1 MITIDTTIYVNVA
14 NQTYSYVPLGE
25 SCEFKLKMDS
35 DKAKIFEHLF
45 LQLNSLEF
53 HNLVRAHLPYIPYH
67 LDEENDEID
76 TRLKNFMRSFMNLVM
91 KIQNSLLN
99 NYLISID
106 YETSLR

>member
-1 MITIDTTIYVNVA
+1 MIIIDTTIYVNVA

-25 SCEFKLKMDS
+25 PCEFKLKMDS
-35 DKAKIFEHLF
+35 QKAKVFEHLF

-76 TRLKNFMRSFMNLVM
+76 TRLK
-91 KIQNSLLN
+91 KI
-99 NYLISID
+99 YALIHEFGD
-106 YETSLR
+106 ENTKQFVEQLPYFH